1 MEDTMKSKYAQKV
14 ANRPTQQQPVRK
26 VISQT
31 VRNNR
36 VVAQQ
41 VTYVSYKTS
50 ITKHERLV

>member
-36 VVAQQ
+36 VVAEQ
-41 VTYVSYKTS
+41 VTYVSYKKS
-50 ITKHERLV
+50 ITKHKRLI